1 MKKICISK
9 DWLFREKTSISFRY
23 TGQYKTVDLPHDYE
37 VSKPRTK
44 HATAGWGNGFYEA
57 GAADYAKFI
66 KFDKEEHVI
75 LDIDGAYMC
84 AEVSLNEDII
94 IMHPHGYTPLLVDLT
109 DRIVWGVNNRIGIK
123 TLPHQPSARWY
134 SGAGIYRDVFL
145 WTGGKVRIEPW
156 DLYMVTKDVTGTDAV
171 VEMRAEVA
179 SDIDGMADVNI
190 KILDDSENVLI
201 DYNESIAVS
210 SAEKTKLIRE
220 FSMSDVKLWNVGEGN
235 LHKIEVTISQDGQV
249 TDTFEQTFGI
259 RLVKANAKDGLTI
272 NGRHINMQGGCI
284 HHDHGAIGAA
294 AFPVAEE
301 RKVMNLKNAGFNAL
315 RIAHNPPSL
324 ALMEICDREGILVM
338 DEAFD
343 MWRLP
348 KRDHDYHL
356 FFADWW
362 DRDISY
368 MVLRDRSHPSVI
380 SYSIGNEIRERGGV
394 CDGAIWSKRLCD
406 EVRKYDETRFV
417 TAGIC
422 ACEGVEIQGA
432 PDDYIEMMDK
442 RKLVIIN
449 PPISD
454 TEPIWLD
461 RTEGHAKH
469 LDIVGYNYGYTR
481 YASDHELLPDR
492 VIWGSETHSLTF
504 YDSWKAVEEN
514 NHVIGDFVWTAC
526 DNMGEVGTGRFE
538 WGTKKLSGGF
548 VADYP
553 WRTCFQ
559 GDLDLCGYRRPP
571 SYFRESIWKKSTAP
585 KIFTTHPKHNGEDFT
600 GTLWHW
606 WDVLDTWNFE
616 DEYLGTLVK
625 TDVYTVAD
633 EVKFT
638 LNGKVVGTAK
648 TESGVASID
657 IPYERG
663 VVEAEAITNGKVVG
677 HATLQTVGEAYKIHV
692 VPEKDSFKADRR
704 DLCYFQIIIED
715 KDGNRIPDAGTE
727 LSCIVDGA
735 ELMCIFSGNP
745 NNEDQYTS
753 NKCHA
758 FEGRALAVVR
768 TANPGDVKIIVGAD
782 GIESGFATV
791 KAE

>member
-1 MKKICISK
+1 MKKVCISK

-23 TGQYKTVDLPHDYE
+23 TGQYEIIDLPHDYE
-37 VSKPRTK
+37 IAKPRSK
-44 HATAGWGNGFYEA
+44 HATAGSGNGFFES

-66 KFDKEEHVI
+66 KFDKKEHVI

-84 AEVSLNEDII
+84 AEVSLNEDILA
-94 IMHPHGYTPLLVDLT
+94 MHPHGYTPFLVDLT
-109 DRIVWGVNNRIGIK
+109 DKIVWGVHNRLGIK

-156 DLYMVTKDVTGTDAV
+156 DLYMVTKDVNGTNAV
-171 VEMRAEVA
+171 VEVRAEIT
-179 SDIDGMADVNI
+179 SDIDDKADVNI
-190 KILDDSENVLI
+190 KILDNSKNVLI
-201 DYNESIAVS
+201 DYNESITVS
-210 SAEKTKLIRE
+210 SNEKTKLIRE
-220 FSMSDVKLWNVGEGN
+220 FSMNNVKLWNVGEGN
-235 LHKIEVTISQDGQV
+235 LHKVEVTISQNGEI

-259 RLVKANAKDGLTI
+259 RLVKANAKEGLTI

-294 AFPVAEE
+294 AFPAAEE

-324 ALMEICDREGILVM
+324 ALMEVCDREGILVM

-380 SYSIGNEIRERGGV
+380 SYSIGNEIRERNGI
-394 CDGAIWSKRLCD
+394 CDGELWSKKLCD

-422 ACEGVEIQGA
+422 NCDGVEIQGA
-432 PDDYIEMMDK
+432 PDDYIEMMK
-442 RKLVIIN
+442 GKYAATNTPLN
-449 PPISD
+449 D
-454 TEPIWLD
+454 TGPEWLD
-461 RTEGHAKH
+461 VTAGHAKY
-469 LDIVGYNYGYTR
+469 LDIVGYNYMYLR
-481 YASDHELLPDR
+481 YADDHKVLPDR
-492 VIWGSETHSLTF
+492 VIWGSETHSITF

-514 NHVIGDFVWTAC
+514 SHVIGDFVWTAH
-526 DNMGEVGTGRFE
+526 DNLGEVGTGRFE
-538 WGTKKLSGGF
+538 WGTKTLTGEF
-548 VADYP
+548 LADYP

-571 SYFRESIWKKSTAP
+571 SYFREAIWKKSTAP
-585 KIFTTHPKHNGEDFT
+585 KIFTTHPKHNGEDFV

-616 DEYLGTLVK
+616 DEYLGALVK

-648 TESGVASID
+648 TESGIASLD

-663 VVEAEAITNGKVVG
+663 VLKAEAIKGGKVVG
-677 HATLQTVGEAYKIHV
+677 NATLKTVGEPNKIHV
-692 VPEKDSFKADRR
+692 IPEKDCFSADRR

-715 KDGNRIPDAGTE
+715 EEGNRIPDSKAE

-735 ELMCIFSGNP
+735 ELMCIFSGDP
-745 NNEDQYTS
+745 KNEDQYTS

-768 TANPGDVKIIVGAD
+768 TANAGDVRIVVGAD
-782 GIESGFATV
+782 GLKSGVATV

>member
-9 DWLFREKTSISFRY
+9 DWLFREKESITFRFSED
-23 TGQYKTVDLPHDYE
+23 YKTVDLPHDYE
-37 VSKPRTK
+37 ISKPRSK
-44 HATAGWGNGFYEA
+44 YAAAGYGNGFFES
-57 GAADYAKFI
+57 GASDYAKFI

-109 DRIVWGVNNRIGIK
+109 DRIVWGVHNRIGIK
-123 TLPHQPSARWY
+123 TLPLQPSARWY

-156 DLYMVTKDVTGTDAV
+156 DLYMVTKDVTGKDAV
-171 VEMRAEVA
+171 VEMRAEIA
-179 SDIDGMADVNI
+179 SDTDGVTDVNV
-190 KILDDSENVLI
+190 KILDDEENILM
-201 DYNESIAVS
+201 DHSESIDVY
-210 SAEKTKLIRE
+210 SAEKTKFIRE
-220 FSMSDVKLWNVGEGN
+220 FSMKNVKLWNVGEPN
-235 LHKIEVTISQDGQV
+235 LHKIEVTLSQDGQV

-259 RLVKANAKDGLTI
+259 RLVKATAKEGLTI

-284 HHDHGAIGAA
+284 HHDHGALGAM
-294 AFPVAEE
+294 AFPAAEE
-301 RKVMNLKNAGFNAL
+301 RKVKNLKNAGFNAL

-324 ALMEICDREGILVM
+324 ALLEACDREGILVM

-343 MWRLP
+343 MWRLS
-348 KRDHDYHL
+348 KRDQDYHL
-356 FFADWW
+356 WFADWW

-380 SYSIGNEIRERGGV
+380 SYSIGNEIRERNGIS
-394 CDGAIWSKRLCD
+394 DGAIWSKKLCD

-422 ACEGVEIQGA
+422 NCDGAELKNA
-432 PDDYIEMMDK
+432 PDDYIEMMEK
-442 RKLVIIN
+442 RNLVVYN

-454 TEPIWLD
+454 TNPIWLD
-461 RTEGHAKH
+461 RTEGHAKY
-469 LDIVGYNYGYTR
+469 LDIVGYNYGYER
-481 YASDHELLPDR
+481 YALDHKILPDR
-492 VIWGSETHSLTF
+492 VMWGSETHSLTF

-514 NHVIGDFVWTAC
+514 SYVIGDFVWTAC
-526 DNMGEVGTGRFE
+526 DNMGEVGAGRFE
-538 WGTKKLSGGF
+538 WGVTQLTGGF
-548 VADYP
+548 LADYP
-553 WRTCFQ
+553 WRTSFQ
-559 GDLDLCGYRRPP
+559 GDMDLCGYRRPP
-571 SYFRESIWKKSTAP
+571 SYFREAIWKKSTSP
-585 KIFTTHPKHNGEDFT
+585 KIFTTHPKHNGENFV

-616 DEYLGTLVK
+616 DEFLGKPVK

-633 EVKFT
+633 EVRFI
-638 LNGKVVGTAK
+638 LNGKLIGTAK
-648 TESGVASID
+648 TMSAVASLD

-663 VVEAEAITNGKVVG
+663 ILEAEAVTDGKVVG
-677 HATLQTVGEAYKIHV
+677 NATLKTVGKPSKIHV
-692 VPEKDSFKADRR
+692 IPEKEYFTADRR

-715 KDGNRIPDAGTE
+715 DEGNRIPDAKTE

-735 ELMCIFSGNP
+735 ELMCIFSGDP
-745 NNEDQYTS
+745 QNEDQYTS

-768 TANPGDVKIIVGAD
+768 TANPGNVRIIVGAE
-782 GIESGFATV
+782 GLETGMAEV
-791 KAE
+791 KAK